1 MKRPPGLDLNWVLL
15 GIPADEDEGSEP
27 EPAVRFDAWGTGEGK
42 LSLPPEVLLAFRL
55 APGDLLALEGDAAEA
70 WLETYH
76 GALAEGGPTVS
87 PAIRWGFLARF
98 LSRPLTAVE
107 PDGTIALPAALFPLR
122 HGERVELKIEW
133 WGYQRLYLRRAR

>member
-1 MKRPPGLDLNWVLL
+1 MGDRRG
-15 GIPADEDEGSEP
+15 E
-27 EPAVRFDAWGTGEGK
+27 AVA
-42 LSLPPEVLLAFRL
+42 SPEVLLAFRL

-76 GALAEGGPTVS
+76 GALAEGGPAVS
-87 PAIRWGFLARF
+87 PAVRWSFLARF

-122 HGERVELKIEW
+122 RGERVELKIEW
-133 WGYQRLYLRRAR
+133 WGYPRLYLRRAR